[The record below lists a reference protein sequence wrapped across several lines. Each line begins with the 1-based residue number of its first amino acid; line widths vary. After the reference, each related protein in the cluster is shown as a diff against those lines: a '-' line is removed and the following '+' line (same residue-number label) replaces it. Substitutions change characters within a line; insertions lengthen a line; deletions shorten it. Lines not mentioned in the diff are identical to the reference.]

1 MPTGPEYLQSAH
13 DLEKQAADEQL
24 IGQAHLDIARAQLHA
39 TYALIE
45 TVADAKDDDDDDD
58 DNDDDDGD
66 KDADPA
72 GAGAGGDAE
81 STGTSA

>member
-13 DLEKQAADEQL
+13 ELEKKADDEQL

-45 TVADAKDDDDDDD
+45 TVEEKDGILTGSGKDGILTDSKKDDTVPDTE
-58 DNDDDDGD
+58 
-66 KDADPA
+66 KASKA
-72 GAGAGGDAE
+72 
-81 STGTSA
+81 